1 MQNKGRLRMNLD
13 TLWKI
18 VRKLDYT
25 LSDTDVTDIAQDCLN
40 KVQTESYN
48 FATVN
53 RELFTQGK
61 KKRDIYSFDTLSAEN
76 IICHYI
82 KRQVDKVFKIKYAS
96 RSKII
101 NGLFNT
107 LPVIKDMN
115 DFVIIRADFK
125 SFFDSVLTKH
135 VYDKY
140 IRCSMLPRGD
150 KDILEQ
156 YISQFKYCYAGLCM
170 SNGMTEIVCRDFDKH
185 MRAKLEKYGVFF
197 YERYVDDM
205 LIMLNSYIPKDAFIE
220 IAEET
225 IAEVFGE
232 CPVRLNKSND
242 KFSYVSMRNI
252 QPTQTFNF
260 LGYEFKILVNAG
272 KLSFEYGIAEK
283 KRKKYENIIERA
295 FINYRDTGNEELL
308 RQRIK
313 LFSSRVVIAR
323 ALVNTSF
330 DWLTKGI
337 VANYNE
343 LQFHTDA
350 MIAETEYFLQRLYYD
365 LLRKHNLKRP
375 YFIPKVDTECSIYNL
390 YHNMGRN
397 RTLVF
402 EKNIGIPEETI
413 LRWIRK
419 IDPLYSEVGKDY
431 YRIVIEYLELLKIE

>member
-1 MQNKGRLRMNLD
+1 MNLD

-18 VRKLDYT
+18 VRKLDYA
-25 LSDTDVTDIAQDCLN
+25 LSDTDVTDISKECLN
-40 KVQTESYN
+40 KVETERYD
-48 FATVN
+48 FATAN
-53 RELFTQGK
+53 KELFTQGK
-61 KKRDIYSFDTLSAEN
+61 KKREIYYFDTLSAEN

-82 KRQVDKVFKIKYAS
+82 KRQIDKVFKIKYAS

-101 NGLFNT
+101 NELFNT

-125 SFFDSVLTKH
+125 SFFDSVLTRH

-156 YISQFKYCYAGLCM
+156 YVLQFKYCYAGLCL

-205 LIMLNSYIPKDAFIE
+205 LIMLNSYMSKDAFLA

-225 IAEVFGE
+225 IEEVFGD
-232 CPVRLNKSND
+232 CPVRLNNSVE

-252 QPTQTFNF
+252 QPVQEFNF
-260 LGYEFKILVNAG
+260 LGYEFKILVNAR

-283 KRKKYENIIERA
+283 KRKKYENVIERA

-350 MIAETEYFLQRLYYD
+350 MIAETEYFLQKVYYD
-365 LLRKHNLKRP
+365 LLKKYNLKRP
-375 YFIPKVDTECSIYNL
+375 YFIPKTYDECSIYNL
-390 YHNMGRN
+390 YQNVKRN

-402 EKNIGIPEETI
+402 EKSIGIPKETV
-413 LRWIRK
+413 LCWIRK
-419 IDPLYSEVGKDY
+419 IDPLYSDIGKDY

>member
-1 MQNKGRLRMNLD
+1 MTAHGIFNN
-13 TLWKI
+13 
-18 VRKLDYT
+18 
-25 LSDTDVTDIAQDCLN
+25 
-40 KVQTESYN
+40 
-48 FATVN
+48 
-53 RELFTQGK
+53 
-61 KKRDIYSFDTLSAEN
+61 TLSAEN

-225 IAEVFGE
+225 
-232 CPVRLNKSND
+232 
-242 KFSYVSMRNI
+242 M
-252 QPTQTFNF
+252 
-260 LGYEFKILVNAG
+260 
-272 KLSFEYGIAEK
+272 
-283 KRKKYENIIERA
+283 
-295 FINYRDTGNEELL
+295 
-308 RQRIK
+308 
-313 LFSSRVVIAR
+313 
-323 ALVNTSF
+323 
-330 DWLTKGI
+330 
-337 VANYNE
+337 
-343 LQFHTDA
+343 
-350 MIAETEYFLQRLYYD
+350 
-365 LLRKHNLKRP
+365 
-375 YFIPKVDTECSIYNL
+375 
-390 YHNMGRN
+390 
-397 RTLVF
+397 
-402 EKNIGIPEETI
+402 
-413 LRWIRK
+413 
-419 IDPLYSEVGKDY
+419 
-431 YRIVIEYLELLKIE
+431 